1 MSFRHYLKDRLG
13 WILIFGLSLGL
24 IHFFIWLQ
32 PQKIIHQ
39 TQLLYLDLLLILLN
53 GSYLLYHYQ
62 QQRRWYQALTQYDH
76 DFDWQLNLAQSY
88 DQQLLQAY
96 LNQRQQKAKQ
106 ALNQLMIQNDDQR
119 EFIASWVHDIK
130 VPLAAIQ
137 LLIDDQR
144 EKLSDTKAFQLS
156 DELQQ
161 ISHYVDE
168 VLYYS
173 RLDSFSKDYL
183 LQTYDLTQIT
193 KQVIKANAT
202 YFLKKQIQ
210 IQLNGPALNVLTD
223 EKWLFF
229 ILNQILSNS
238 LKYTP
243 AHGTITITFAQQS
256 QAITLTVADTG
267 CGIPAHELP
276 RIFDK
281 GFTGTNGRQINQNAT
296 GLGLYLAQQLS
307 QKLGHQLTATA
318 TPGQGTQL
326 TLTFPTLS
334 YYNSL

>member
-1 MSFRHYLKDRLG
+1 MTFRAYLKDHLG
-13 WILIFGLSLGL
+13 WLLIFGLSLGL
-24 IHFFIWLQ
+24 IHFFLWLQ
-32 PQKIIHQ
+32 PQKSIHQ
-39 TQLLYLDLLLILLN
+39 IQLLYLDLLLILLN

-62 QQRRWYQALTQYDH
+62 QQRRWYQALTRHDH
-76 DFDWQLNLAQSY
+76 DFDWQLNLAQSHE
-88 DQQLLQAY
+88 QQLLQTY

-106 ALNQLMIQNDDQR
+106 ALNQLMIQNDNQR

-144 EKLSDTKAFQLS
+144 AQLSDTKAFQLS

-161 ISHYVDE
+161 INHYVDE

-183 LQTYDLTQIT
+183 LQTYDLTQIA

-210 IQLNGPALNVLTD
+210 INLSGPTLKVLTD
-223 EKWLFF
+223 EKWLYF
-229 ILNQILSNS
+229 ILNQLLSNS

-243 AHGTITITFAQQS
+243 AHGTITFIFAQQPE
-256 QAITLTVADTG
+256 AITLTVADTG

-281 GFTGTNGRQINQNAT
+281 GFTGTNGRQVNQNAT

-307 QKLGHQLTATA
+307 QKLGHRLTATS

-334 YYNSL
+334 YYNPL